1 MRKFIFLALAM
12 CSTVGFGQKLITKTG
27 SISFDGSVPSFE
39 PVKAKNESVSCAFNS
54 DNGSIASLALV
65 KAFRFKT
72 ALMEEHF
79 NENYIESNKF
89 PKAILKGKLVDF
101 NNNDLSDK
109 PKEYLLKGSI
119 ELHGIKKNI
128 SIKANLT
135 KRNDGV
141 LIESD
146 FTLNASDFE
155 ITIPAFVKSKLTD
168 VIKVNVGFLVK

>member
-1 MRKFIFLALAM
+1 MIKHEYV
-12 CSTVGFGQKLITKTG
+12 TVNGIKLHIA
-27 SISFDGSVPSFE
+27 
-39 PVKAKNESVSCAFNS
+39 KA
-54 DNGSIASLALV
+54 G
-65 KAFRFKT
+65 
-72 ALMEEHF
+72 
-79 NENYIESNKF
+79 
-89 PKAILKGKLVDF
+89 KGKKLVILLHGWPEFWYTWRYQIPVLAEKFTVVAPDLRGF
-101 NNNDLSDK
+101 NLSDK
-109 PKEYLLKGSI
+109 PKEYILKGSI